1 MINLLMKGVL
11 YFFFP
16 PVCGICGKIG
26 TSYLCPNCQNQIQNA
41 TIFLNQIQDYRKD
54 QTKYFDFHAYLFSY
68 EAPIREKILQYKFE
82 EQGYLVNLFSEFLV
96 KNEKICG
103 FLKNY
108 DIITSV
114 PMTKKKVKQRGYNQ
128 SQLLASKM
136 VNKIPDLILEKQIL
150 VKYKENK
157 TQSSLNKLQRLE
169 NVKNVYKVQNTAK
182 IKEKKVLLFDD
193 IYTTGATV
201 NECAKVL
208 KQAGAKEVGILT
220 IAKDELVLSKKQER
234 NEEKRWKI

>member
-1 MINLLMKGVL
+1 
-11 YFFFP
+11 
-16 PVCGICGKIG
+16 
-26 TSYLCPNCQNQIQNA
+26 
-41 TIFLNQIQDYRKD
+41 
-54 QTKYFDFHAYLFSY
+54 
-68 EAPIREKILQYKFE
+68 
-82 EQGYLVNLFSEFLV
+82 
-96 KNEKICG
+96 
-103 FLKNY
+103 
-108 DIITSV
+108 
-114 PMTKKKVKQRGYNQ
+114 MTKKKVKQRGYNQ
-128 SQLLASKM
+128 SQLLASKI

>member
-41 TIFLNQIQDYRKD
+41 TIFLNQIQDYQKD

-114 PMTKKKVKQRGYNQ
+114 PMTKKKVRKRGYNQ
-128 SQLLASKM
+128 SELIVKQIAK
-136 VNKIPDLILEKQIL
+136 KIPNLKLESRIL
-150 VKYKENK
+150 VKTNENR
-157 TQSSLNKLQRLE
+157 TQSSLNKKQRQE
-169 NVKNVYKVQNTAK
+169 NVKDVYKIQNAEK
-182 IKEKKVLLFDD
+182 IKEKNIIIFDD

-201 NECAKVL
+201 NECARVL
-208 KQAGAKEVGILT
+208 QLGGARKIAVLT
-220 IAKDELVLSKKQER
+220 IAKD
-234 NEEKRWKI
+234 